1 MAASC
6 ARCRWG
12 FLKCSHSWCIG
23 AIYCPSRF
31 YANKNANKTLNPPPQ
46 MLVRLALLGIQF
58 FFPIT
63 ILACVVLLPTYTSQN
78 YLAEEH
84 ADGQARTCF

>member
-1 MAASC
+1 
-6 ARCRWG
+6 
-12 FLKCSHSWCIG
+12 
-23 AIYCPSRF
+23 
-31 YANKNANKTLNPPPQ
+31 

-78 YLAEEH
+78 YLAEQH
-84 ADGQARTCF
+84 ADGQARTCS